1 MPIIRSIHTERLDL
15 HFDTPHNSPVN
26 RISLLTGPNGSG
38 KTDFLSSAARFLL
51 SERSLR
57 RNDYQRSRVQYSGLC
72 AGVVT
77 QTFSPFSRFPSAR
90 RELRAE
96 SFISQ
101 NYSEFYT
108 CIGISQTKLYTA
120 RTLTRHTLEE
130 ALYRLAANDGM
141 IFSLFNIIN
150 NLGYKSN
157 FNLKYRAAPALD
169 NFREISRTQGG
180 DAFKL
185 AFKRSGYAAGRAFE
199 SIRSELSAD
208 DGYELVAS
216 AIEVLSNFQASAY
229 YYELNY
235 NFYEKNIADFA
246 AFQSFALLRRLGL
259 LRLDGFY
266 LVDDRYGALVDVT
279 QTSSGQQQMLCSM
292 LSLASALRDD
302 SIVLIDEPELSLHP
316 TWQYLYID
324 SLYAVLKQFQGC
336 HVLVATHSP
345 LIVQQGAKYGADVI
359 QLNSG
364 ARVAPFSFESVID
377 APQSIESTL
386 LDVFKTPVTDS
397 VYLANEILSAVV
409 RAEENPESLRRSLAS
424 LHALL
429 EIYNSS
435 VSGDRKSVELI
446 KQAIDCLS

>member
-1 MPIIRSIHTERLDL
+1 
-15 HFDTPHNSPVN
+15 
-26 RISLLTGPNGSG
+26 
-38 KTDFLSSAARFLL
+38 
-51 SERSLR
+51 
-57 RNDYQRSRVQYSGLC
+57 
-72 AGVVT
+72 
-77 QTFSPFSRFPSAR
+77 
-90 RELRAE
+90 
-96 SFISQ
+96 
-101 NYSEFYT
+101 
-108 CIGISQTKLYTA
+108 
-120 RTLTRHTLEE
+120 
-130 ALYRLAANDGM
+130 M

-157 FNLKYRAAPALD
+157 FHLRYRATPALN
-169 NFREISRTQGG
+169 NFREIARTHGN
-180 DAFKL
+180 DAFK
-185 AFKRSGYAAGRAFE
+185 FEFQRSIYATGRAFD
-199 SIRSELSAD
+199 SIRSMLSTG

-216 AIEVLSNFQASAY
+216 AIEVSSNFQTSAY
-229 YYELNY
+229 HYDLNY
-235 NFYEKNIADFA
+235 NFHEKNIVDFA

-259 LRLDGFY
+259 LRLEGFF
-266 LVDDRYGALVDVT
+266 LIEERYGALVDVT

-292 LSLASALRDD
+292 LSLASALRDE

-364 ARVAPFSFESVID
+364 ARAAPFSFDPVID
-377 APQSIESTL
+377 APQSVESTL

-409 RAEENPESLRRSLAS
+409 RAEENPENLRGSLAS
-424 LHALL
+424 LYALL

-435 VSGDRKSVELI
+435 ISGDRKSVELI